1 VKRYSFIEHTA
12 DAKFRAYGNSLP
24 EAFGNAALAM
34 CSLMYD
40 IGAAGTSDSNTV
52 KVGGRDLYRLLRTF
66 LEEVHFMAET
76 GDFLTAGFE
85 EVDIEES
92 DAGFTLTARLLGS
105 PAPGDFR
112 HGAGVKAVTYSEM
125 MVEDGNS
132 PFVQVVVDL

>member
-1 VKRYSFIEHTA
+1 MRYRFMGHMA
-12 DAKFRAYGNSLP
+12 DAKFRAYGSSLS

-40 IGAAGTSDSNTV
+40 IGAAGTSDSWTV
-52 KVGGRDLYRLLRTF
+52 KVGGRDLHRLLRTF

-85 EVDIEES
+85 EVEMEES
-92 DAGFTLTARLLGS
+92 DEGFTLTARLLGS

-112 HGAGVKAVTYSEM
+112 LGGEVKAVTYSEM
-125 MVEDGNS
+125 MVEDGDS
-132 PFVQVVVDL
+132 PFVQVVVDV